1 MTLIVKKR
9 QLTQVRAPLA
19 VDLDGTLIHAD
30 LFVESAL
37 RFIMAGPF
45 NILRLIGW
53 LLTSRAV
60 AKANLAR
67 LAPCNPAD
75 LPYDE
80 RVVAWLQEERAS
92 GRMIVLATAADQAEA
107 QSVARHLGLFDAV
120 VASDGKINLKSKRKA
135 EKLRAQFP
143 EGFVYVGNHT
153 DDLAVWSQA
162 EAVVVANA
170 SPGLQKSVTDRYE
183 AERVFPASRNVL
195 RSLLKAVRPMQ
206 WAKNVLVFVPMLV
219 GQGWFDL
226 AAWQGAVLAFFALS
240 ATASSVYLVNDA
252 ADIDADRRHHRK
264 RNRPFASGRLSPI
277 TGLAVA
283 AVLLMVGLTLAHFAG
298 VLPFVLVY
306 LATSSVYTF
315 WLKRK
320 MLVDV
325 FLLAGLYTIRIL
337 LGGVAASSHH
347 DYTASSWLLA
357 FSCFFFLSLAL
368 VKRVTEVNV
377 LAAKGGRDLARRGY
391 RASDGLTLQGLGMAS
406 GFVAALVLALYLQSD
421 RVAAHYNNPSLLWV
435 LPAAVLYWEC
445 RIWLMTDRGEVHDDP
460 LVFAARDKISWLLGI
475 VIAIAFGAAVL
486 LPPYLLHYLLH
497 SG

>member
-1 MTLIVKKR
+1 MTLIVEER
-9 QLTQVRAPLA
+9 QLTQPAKTRTPLA

-37 RFIMAGPF
+37 RFVIASPF
-45 NILRLIGW
+45 NLLRLLGW
-53 LLTSRAV
+53 LLLGRAV

-67 LAPCNPAD
+67 HAPCNPAE

-80 RVVAWLQEERAS
+80 RVVAWLQEEHAS

-107 QSVARHLGLFDAV
+107 NAVARHLGLFDDV
-120 VASDGKINLKSKRKA
+120 LASNGEVNLKSERKA
-135 EKLRAQFP
+135 ERLSAQFP
-143 EGFVYVGNHT
+143 DGFVYAGDHAA
-153 DDLAVWSQA
+153 DLSVWSRA
-162 EAVVVANA
+162 EAVVLANA
-170 SPGLQKSVTDRYE
+170 SPGLTKRVQGRHEV
-183 AERVFPASRNVL
+183 ERVFPAKRNAL
-195 RSLLKAVRPMQ
+195 RALIKAVRPLQ

-219 GQGWFDL
+219 GRGWFDL
-226 AAWQGAVLAFFALS
+226 AAWEGAALAFCALC

-264 RNRPFASGRLSPI
+264 RRRPFASGSLSPV
-277 TGLAVA
+277 TGLAA
-283 AVLLMVGLTLAHFAG
+283 SALLLVLGLTLAHAAG
-298 VLPFVLVY
+298 TFLLVLAYLV
-306 LATSSVYTF
+306 TSSTYTF

-337 LGGVAASSHH
+337 IGGVAASSQH

-368 VKRVTEVNV
+368 VKRVTEVNA

-391 RASDGLTLQGLGMAS
+391 RASDGLALQAMGGGS
-406 GFVAALVLALYLQSD
+406 GFVAALVLALYLQSHE
-421 RVAAHYNNPSLLWV
+421 VAARYNAPFLLWV
-435 LPAAVLYWEC
+435 LPAVVVYWEC

-460 LVFAARDKISWLLGI
+460 LVFAARDRISWALGA
-475 VIAIAFGAAVL
+475 VIAIAFCAAVL
-486 LPPYLLHYLLH
+486 MPPGLLP

>member
-1 MTLIVKKR
+1 
-9 QLTQVRAPLA
+9 PLA

-53 LLTSRAV
+53 LLAGRAV

-80 RVVAWLQEERAS
+80 RVVAWLNEERAS

-107 QSVARHLGLFDAV
+107 QAVARHLGLFDAV
-120 VASDGKINLKSKRKA
+120 LASNGEVNLKSGRKA
-135 EKLRAQFP
+135 GWLSAQFP
-143 EGFVYVGNHT
+143 DGFVYAGNHA
-153 DDLAVWSQA
+153 DDRAVWSRA

-170 SPGLQKSVTDRYE
+170 SPALVKSVMGRHE
-183 AERVFPASRNVL
+183 VERVFPAAGSTL

-219 GQGWFDL
+219 GQGWLDL
-226 AAWQGAVLAFFALS
+226 AAWQGALLAFLALS

-264 RNRPFASGRLSPI
+264 RNRPFASGRLSPV
-277 TGLAVA
+277 TGLGAAILLLVA
-283 AVLLMVGLTLAHFAG
+283 GLTLAHFAG
-298 VLPFVLVY
+298 ALLLVLAY
-306 LATSSVYTF
+306 LAISTTYTF

-337 LGGVAASSHH
+337 IGGVAASVQHP
-347 DYTASSWLLA
+347 YMASSWLLA

-368 VKRVTEVNV
+368 VKRVTEVNA

-391 RASDGLTLQGLGMAS
+391 RATDGMTLQAIGIAS
-406 GFVAALVLALYLQSD
+406 GLVAALVLALYLQSD
-421 RVAAHYNNPSLLWV
+421 RVAARYNDPFLLWV
-435 LPAAVLYWEC
+435 LPAAVVYWEC

-460 LVFAARDKISWLLGI
+460 LVFAARDRISWLLG
-475 VIAIAFGAAVL
+475 VLVAIAFVAAVL
-486 LPPYLLHYLLH
+486 MPPGLLP

>member
-1 MTLIVKKR
+1 MTLIVEEK
-9 QLTQVRAPLA
+9 QSMQPPVMRAPLA

-37 RFIMAGPF
+37 RFIMSGPF
-45 NILRLIGW
+45 NILLLVRW
-53 LLTSRAV
+53 LLMGRAV

-80 RVVAWLQEERAS
+80 RVLAWLHEERAA
-92 GRMIVLATAADQAEA
+92 GRMVVLATAADQAEA
-107 QSVARHLGLFDAV
+107 NAVARHLGLFDGV
-120 VASDGKINLKSKRKA
+120 LASDGAVNLKSRRKA
-135 EKLRAQFP
+135 EWLKAEFP
-143 EGFVYVGNHT
+143 GGFVYAGNHT
-153 DDLAVWSQA
+153 DDLSVWSQA
-162 EAVVVANA
+162 EAVVVVNA
-170 SPGLQKSVTDRYE
+170 SPGLETTVARRH
-183 AERVFPASRNVL
+183 AVERVFPASRNVL
-195 RSLLKAVRPMQ
+195 RSLVKAVRPMQ
-206 WAKNVLVFVPMLV
+206 WAKNVLVFIPMLV

-226 AAWQGAVLAFFALS
+226 AAWHGAALAFVALC

-264 RNRPFASGRLSPI
+264 RNRPFASGRLSPV

-283 AVLLMVGLTLAHFAG
+283 GMLLTIGLIVAYFAG
-298 VLPFVLVY
+298 AFLLVLAYLV
-306 LATSSVYTF
+306 TSTSYTF

-337 LGGVAASSHH
+337 LGGVAASSQH
-347 DYTASSWLLA
+347 DHTASSWLLA

-368 VKRVTEVNV
+368 VKRVTEVNA

-391 RASDGLTLQGLGMAS
+391 RASDGLALQAMGIAS
-406 GFVAALVLALYLQSD
+406 GFIAALVLALYLQSAQ
-421 RVAAHYNNPSLLWV
+421 VAAHYNDPFLLWV
-435 LPAAVLYWEC
+435 LPAVVVYWEC

-460 LVFAARDKISWLLGI
+460 LVFAVRDRISWGLGA
-475 VIAIAFGAAVL
+475 VIAIAFSAAVL
-486 LPPYLLHYLLH
+486 MPPGLLPA
-497 SG
+497 G